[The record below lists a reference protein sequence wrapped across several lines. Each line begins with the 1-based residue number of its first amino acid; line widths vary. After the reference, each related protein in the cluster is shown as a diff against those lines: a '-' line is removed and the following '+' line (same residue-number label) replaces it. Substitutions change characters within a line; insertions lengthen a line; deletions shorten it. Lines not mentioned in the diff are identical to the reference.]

1 MVMKISTD
9 ERFLPCLQHLAE
21 KYKGRVRRTADR
33 YFLQL
38 KDSVDHFQLF
48 DSIVTQIV
56 TTMKSFYLSSKLK
69 IKNKT
74 LVKVLINYDKKSD
87 TIIAG
92 SLFSLTPEILLDSIY
107 DFCLSRLKCRWH
119 EVVALVN
126 DNYPQLTQKVLFNEL
141 LRFLIVNMDCRIP
154 EAHVMVVNHQ
164 PQICDQELQPLP
176 QIDEDIINAL
186 IEVAPRQ
193 IFIHADTDL
202 TADLVEQIETLFPN
216 CVCIEYNA
224 VL

>member
-21 KYKGRVRRTADR
+21 KYKSSIKHTADR
-33 YFLQL
+33 YILYL
-38 KDSVDHFQLF
+38 KDNVDHFQLF

-56 TTMKSFYLSSKLK
+56 TTMKGFYLSSKLK
-69 IKNKT
+69 IKNNT

-92 SLFSLTPEILLDSIY
+92 SLFKLTPEILLDSIY
-107 DFCLSRLKCRWH
+107 DFWLSRLKCRWH

-126 DNYPQLTQKVLFNEL
+126 DNYPQLTQKVIFNEL
-141 LRFLIVNMDCRIP
+141 LRFLIINMDCRIP
-154 EAHVMVVNHQ
+154 EAHIMVINHQ
-164 PQICDQELQPLP
+164 PKICDQQLQPLP
-176 QIDEDIINAL
+176 HPDEDIINSL

-193 IFIHADTDL
+193 IFIHTDTDI
-202 TADLVEQIETLFPN
+202 TKELVEQIETLFPN